1 MAPLRLG
8 ILGSGRGS
16 NFLAI
21 ADHIKAGRLNANIVI
36 VLSDKP
42 SVMLEKAQELGLK
55 NEFIDPKRFA
65 SRELFD
71 EDVASKLKA
80 AHVDL
85 VVLAGYMRIVS
96 DSFIEAFPYQILNIH
111 PSLLPLFKGLHPQQ
125 QALDAGGK
133 ESGCTVHWVTSEL
146 DSGPIVLQKRVP
158 VLPHDTEDRLSDRIL
173 VEEHALYSQA
183 ISQIAKEMES
193 RQ

>member
-21 ADHIKAGRLNANIVI
+21 ANHIKAGRLNAGIVI

-55 NEFIDPKRFA
+55 NEFVDPKRFA

-71 EDVASKLKA
+71 EAVSSKLKA
-80 AHVDL
+80 ASVDL

-96 DSFIEAFPYQILNIH
+96 DSFIEAFPHQILNIH

-125 QALDAGGK
+125 QALDVGVK

-158 VLPHDTEDRLSDRIL
+158 VLPDDTEDRLSDRIL
-173 VEEHALYSQA
+173 VEEHVLYSQA

-193 RQ
+193 RK

>member
-21 ADHIKAGRLNANIVI
+21 SKHIQEADLNAEIAI

-42 SVMLEKAQELGLK
+42 SVMLEKAHELGLK
-55 NEFIDPKRFA
+55 NEFVDPKRFA
-65 SRELFD
+65 SRERFD
-71 EDVASKLKA
+71 EALVSRLLA
-80 AHVDL
+80 AKVDL

-96 DSFIEAFPYQILNIH
+96 DIFINAFPRHILNIH

-125 QALDAGGK
+125 QALDAGVK
-133 ESGCTVHWVTSEL
+133 ESGCSVHWVTSEL
-146 DSGPIVLQKRVP
+146 DSGPIVLQKSVP
-158 VLPHDTEDRLSDRIL
+158 VLPDDTEQSLSARIL
-173 VEEHALYSQA
+173 VEEHTLYSQA
-183 ISQIAKEMES
+183 ISLIAKEMES
-193 RQ
+193 R